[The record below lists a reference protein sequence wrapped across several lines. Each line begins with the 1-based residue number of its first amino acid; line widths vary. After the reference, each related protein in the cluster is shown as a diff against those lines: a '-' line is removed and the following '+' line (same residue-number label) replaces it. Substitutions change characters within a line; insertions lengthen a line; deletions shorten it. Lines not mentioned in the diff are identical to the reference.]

1 MTQTVVFHEVRGS
14 RVGALGK
21 NAQDVI
27 PTMATA
33 GTAPELPS
41 PGLSTC
47 PGGGLHPLTFK

>member
-1 MTQTVVFHEVRGS
+1 MTQTVVFHEVRGQS
-14 RVGALGK
+14 RCSGK

>member
-1 MTQTVVFHEVRGS
+1 MTQTVVFHEVGGQS
-14 RVGALGK
+14 RCSGK

-33 GTAPELPS
+33 VTAPELPS
-41 PGLSTC
+41 PSLSAC